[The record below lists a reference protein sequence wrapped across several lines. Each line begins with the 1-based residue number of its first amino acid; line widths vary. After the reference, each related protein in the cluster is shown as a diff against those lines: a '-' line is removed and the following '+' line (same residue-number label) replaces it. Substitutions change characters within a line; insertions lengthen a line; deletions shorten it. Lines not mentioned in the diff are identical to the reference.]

1 MQNIP
6 KRSFPYASAD
16 RPGKSVPDAAPC
28 AEICNS
34 SLFVFDRGVDRFPRI
49 KFPEECWHCDS
60 CVLDCPVG
68 AISLRIPLSYGL
80 MHVDASTLTTKEAKS

>member
-1 MQNIP
+1 MPPLI
-6 KRSFPYASAD
+6 D
-16 RPGKSVPDAAPC
+16 REKCTGCGTC

-68 AISLRIPLSYGL
+68 LFPC
-80 MHVDASTLTTKEAKS
+80 ASPCRTASCMSRVHPHHQGAKS